1 MNHYF
6 TNDNNLKS
14 NKKLI
19 NINFENQNI
28 SLYTDNGVFSK
39 EHFDYGSKLLIKN
52 FLKEDKKGRVLDL
65 GCGYGVIGIILSSNK
80 ELFIDMVDVNLRAV
94 ELSKENLKLN
104 NVENTNC
111 FESNIYS
118 NVEEK
123 YDYIITNP
131 PIRAGKEIIRKF
143 LFEAADH
150 LQEYGEVWF
159 VMRKDHGVK
168 SMIKELEKNYLIKII
183 DKDKGFY
190 IVQLKKNK
198 NLFKINWLIYKTLI
212 TLYIGNASLYG
223 VALLKLR
230 YRGEN

>member
-52 FLKEDKKGRVLDL
+52 FIKETKKGRVLDL
-65 GCGYGVIGIILSSNK
+65 GCGYGVIGIILSNNK
-80 ELFIDMVDVNLRAV
+80 ELFIDMVDVNLRAI

-104 NVENTNC
+104 NVENAEC

-118 NVEEK
+118 NIIEK

-131 PIRAGKEIIRKF
+131 PIRAGKETIRKF
-143 LFEAADH
+143 LFEADEH
-150 LQEYGEVWF
+150 LQENGEVWF

-168 SMIKELEKNYLIKII
+168 SMIKELEKNYLVKII

-190 IVQLKKNK
+190 IVQLKK
-198 NLFKINWLIYKTLI
+198 I
-212 TLYIGNASLYG
+212 
-223 VALLKLR
+223 
-230 YRGEN
+230 

>member
-14 NKKLI
+14 NKKII
-19 NINFENQNI
+19 NINYNKLNL

-52 FLKEDKKGRVLDL
+52 FMKEEKKGRVLDL
-65 GCGYGVIGIILSSNK
+65 GCGYGIIGIILSDNK
-80 ELFIDMVDVNLRAV
+80 DLFIDMVDINLRAI
-94 ELSKENLKLN
+94 ELTKENIKLN
-104 NVENTNC
+104 NIENANC

-118 NVEEK
+118 NIIEK
-123 YDYIITNP
+123 YDYIVTNP
-131 PIRAGKEIIRKF
+131 PIRAGKDIIRKF
-143 LFEAADH
+143 LFEAYNN
-150 LQEYGEVWF
+150 LKENGEVWF

-190 IVQLKKNK
+190 IVQLKKK
-198 NLFKINWLIYKTLI
+198 
-212 TLYIGNASLYG
+212 
-223 VALLKLR
+223 
-230 YRGEN
+230 